1 MFAWSEMPPKQA
13 PKAKRHWVM
22 FVVPIT
28 VATLL
33 VAFGYQTLGLVIGFV
48 GISIGIATVSSKDFA
63 RYFERFAASLSL
75 LIGSILRGVL
85 LAPFY
90 MVVMGPFA
98 FIGRITR
105 SDRLALKVDKSI
117 STYWS
122 KPPPTS
128 GYDRPY

>member
-1 MFAWSEMPPKQA
+1 
-13 PKAKRHWVM
+13 M

-28 VATLL
+28 VATALFAL
-33 VAFGYQTLGLVIGFV
+33 SYQTLGLVIGFV
-48 GISIGIATVSSKDFA
+48 GISIGIATMTSQVFA

-75 LIGSILRGVL
+75 LIGSILRWAL

-90 MVVMGPFA
+90 MVVMVPFA
-98 FIGRITR
+98 VIGRTTG

-117 STYWS
+117 ATYWS